1 MFTASAAHEFRMQEL
16 TLSELGG
23 SIDNYNTL
31 RMFTH
36 FIWMLKRYERDVSLQ
51 KGK

>member
-23 SIDNYNTL
+23 SSWEDPKSASVKLNL
-31 RMFTH
+31 FK
-36 FIWMLKRYERDVSLQ
+36 LKF
-51 KGK
+51 KTKC